1 MKLSREIK
9 TAILVISSVLL
20 FIWGYSFLKGT
31 DILSNH
37 KTFYVL
43 YDDVEGLIA
52 SAPVTING
60 LTIGKVKSINF
71 LDNSGKLK
79 VELQI
84 DTDFKISK
92 SSEAR
97 IYEPGLI
104 GGKQV
109 QIVPDLKDPNLAE
122 DGDFLKGGVKPGLTD
137 LVSER
142 LTPLQ
147 EKIEKAMLSADG
159 VLMNINDVLDEKA
172 KKDLRNSFAELNK
185 TLSALSEASN
195 SANEILNTNKGKL
208 NNVVSN
214 FEKVS
219 VNFEKLSDS
228 LAQTNLKQ
236 TVENLE
242 KTLANVDKIIA
253 NLESGNGTMVKL
265 LKDDKMY
272 TNFTKASK
280 ELELLLEDLRLNPTR
295 YVNVSLFG
303 KKNKPY
309 VAPTESDSTTTKN

>member
-9 TAILVISSVLL
+9 TAVLVISSVLL

-31 DILSNH
+31 DLLSDH

-43 YDDVEGLIA
+43 YDDVEGLMA

-84 DTDFKISK
+84 DTDFKIAK

-104 GGKQV
+104 GGKQI
-109 QIVPDLKDPNLAE
+109 QIVPNLADTNLAE
-122 DGDFLKGGVKPGLTD
+122 NGDFLRGGVKPGLTE

-147 EKIEKAMLSADG
+147 EKIEKAMLSADL
-159 VLMNINDVLDEKA
+159 VLLNINSLMDDKA
-172 KKDLRNSFAELNK
+172 KNDLKNSFSELNK
-185 TLSALSEASN
+185 TLTALSEASN
-195 SANEILNTNKGKL
+195 SANEILTSNKGKL
-208 NNVVSN
+208 NNVVNN

-219 VNFEKLSDS
+219 SNFEKLSDS

-236 TVENLE
+236 TVQNLE
-242 KTLANVDKIIA
+242 KTLASVDKIMA
-253 NLESGNGTMVKL
+253 NLESGNGTMGKL
-265 LKDDKMY
+265 LNDDKMY

-309 VAPTESDSTTTKN
+309 VPPTESDSTKTKN

>member
-37 KTFYVL
+37 KTFYVI
-43 YDDVEGLIA
+43 YDDVEGLIS

-60 LTIGKVKSINF
+60 FTIGKVKSIN
-71 LDNSGKLK
+71 LEKTGKLK

-104 GGKQV
+104 GGRQV
-109 QIVPDLKDPNLAE
+109 QIIPNLNDANLAQ
-122 DGDFLKGGVKPGLTD
+122 DGDFLRGGVKLGLTD

-159 VLMNINDVLDEKA
+159 VLTNINDLLDDKA

-185 TLSALSEASN
+185 TLTALSEASK

-219 VNFEKLSDS
+219 TNFEKLSDS

-242 KTLANVDKIIA
+242 KTLANVDKIMA
-253 NLESGNGTMVKL
+253 DLESGNGTMGKL

-295 YVNVSLFG
+295 YINVSVFG

>member
-9 TAILVISSVLL
+9 TAILVISAILL

-31 DILSNH
+31 DILSKH

-71 LDNSGKLK
+71 LDDSGKLK

-92 SSEAR
+92 TSEAR

-109 QIVPDLKDPNLAE
+109 QIVPNLKDANLAE
-122 DGDFLKGGVKPGLTD
+122 DGDYLKGSVKPGLTD

-185 TLSALSEASN
+185 TLTSLSEASK

-219 VNFEKLSDS
+219 TNFEKLSDS

-253 NLESGNGTMVKL
+253 NLESGNGTMGKL

-309 VAPTESDSTTTKN
+309 VAPTEVDSTTTKN

>member
-1 MKLSREIK
+1 MKLSKEIK

-43 YDDVEGLIA
+43 YDDVEGLLP

-60 LTIGKVKSINF
+60 LAIGKVKSISF
-71 LDNSGKLK
+71 LNKSGKLK

-84 DTDFKISK
+84 DTDFEIAK

-104 GGKQV
+104 GGKQI
-109 QIVPDLKDPNLAE
+109 QIVPNLNDTNFAH
-122 DGDFLKGGVKPGLTD
+122 DGDYLKGGVKPGLTE

-147 EKIEKAMLSADG
+147 EKIEKAMVSADG
-159 VLMNINDVLDEKA
+159 VLLNINTLLDEKA
-172 KKDLRNSFAELNK
+172 KKDLKNSFAELNE
-185 TLSALSEASN
+185 TLTALSQASN
-195 SANEILNTNKGKL
+195 SANEIVTNNKGKL
-208 NNVVSN
+208 NNVVDN

-219 VNFEKLSDS
+219 SNFEKLSDS
-228 LAQTNLKQ
+228 LAQSNLKQ

-242 KTLANVDKIIA
+242 KTLVNVNKIIA
-253 NLESGNGTMVKL
+253 NVEAGNGTMGKL
-265 LKDDKMY
+265 LNDDKMY

-280 ELELLLEDLRLNPTR
+280 ELELLLQDLRLNPTR

-309 VAPTESDSTTTKN
+309 VAPTETDSTKNKN

>member
-1 MKLSREIK
+1 LKLSREIK
-9 TAILVISSVLL
+9 TAILVISSILL

-31 DILSNH
+31 DILTNH

-60 LTIGKVKSINF
+60 LTIGKVKSIQF
-71 LDNSGKLK
+71 LDDSGKLK

-104 GGKQV
+104 GGKQI
-109 QIVPDLKDPNLAE
+109 QIVPNLKDVTQAE
-122 DGDFLKGGVKPGLTD
+122 DGDYLKGGVKPGLTD

-159 VLMNINDVLDEKA
+159 VLMNLNDVLDDKA
-172 KKDLRNSFAELNK
+172 RKDLKNSFAELNK
-185 TLSALSEASN
+185 TLTALSEASN
-195 SANEILNTNKGKL
+195 SANEVLTNNKEKL
-208 NNVVSN
+208 NNVVDN

-219 VNFEKLSDS
+219 SNFEKLSDS

-236 TVENLE
+236 TVQNLE
-242 KTLANVDKIIA
+242 KTLENVDKIIA
-253 NLESGNGTMVKL
+253 NLESGNGSMGKL

-309 VAPTESDSTTTKN
+309 VAPTETDSLKTKN